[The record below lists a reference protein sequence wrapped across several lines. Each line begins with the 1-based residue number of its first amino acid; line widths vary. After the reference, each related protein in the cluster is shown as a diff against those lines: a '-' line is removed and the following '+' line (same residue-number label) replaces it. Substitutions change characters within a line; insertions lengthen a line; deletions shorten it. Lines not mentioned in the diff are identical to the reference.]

1 MVKMLF
7 AIRRL
12 LHLSPEEFH
21 RYWREDHGRLA
32 QKNLPALR
40 VKRYVQTHTIDTPF
54 NEVLRESRGGG
65 EPYDG
70 VVEIWWDSVEELEA
84 AFSTPEG
91 VQASEELLED
101 EKRFID
107 LPRSSMW
114 FAEEEVFIGVQEE
127 SL

>member
-1 MVKMLF
+1 MVKMIF

-12 LHLSPEEFH
+12 PHLSPEVFH
-21 RYWREDHGRLA
+21 RYWRENHGRLA
-32 QKNLPALR
+32 RKNLPALR

-70 VVEIWWDSVEELEA
+70 VVELWWDSIEDLEA
-84 AFSTPEG
+84 AFATTEG
-91 VQASEELLED
+91 VKASRELLED

-114 FAEEEVFIGVQEE
+114 FAEEEVFIGQREG
-127 SL
+127 ST

>member
-1 MVKMLF
+1 MIKMVF

-12 LHLSPEEFH
+12 PHLSPEEFH

-40 VKRYVQTHTIDTPF
+40 VKRYVQTHTLDTPF

-70 VVEIWWDSVEELEA
+70 VVEIWWVGQRRGPGGRLRHVRGGA
-84 AFSTPEG
+84 GLRRTPRG
-91 VQASEELLED
+91 
-101 EKRFID
+101 
-107 LPRSSMW
+107 
-114 FAEEEVFIGVQEE
+114 
-127 SL
+127 

>member
-1 MVKMLF
+1 MIKMLF

-12 LHLSPEEFH
+12 PHLSAEEFH
-21 RYWREDHGRLA
+21 RYWRENHGRLA
-32 QKNLPALR
+32 RKKLPALR

-70 VVEIWWDSVEELEA
+70 VVEIWWDSIEELEA
-84 AFSTPEG
+84 AFATPEG

-107 LPRSSMW
+107 LPHSSMW
-114 FAEEEVFIGVQEE
+114 LAEEEVFIG
-127 SL
+127 